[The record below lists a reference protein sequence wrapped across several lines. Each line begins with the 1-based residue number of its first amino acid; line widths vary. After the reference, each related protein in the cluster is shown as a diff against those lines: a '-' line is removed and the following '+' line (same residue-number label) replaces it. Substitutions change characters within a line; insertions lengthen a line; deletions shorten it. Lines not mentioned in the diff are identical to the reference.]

1 MAEIDV
7 SGSCEFASDWSV
19 LWQGGAVSSLQALV
33 LPHVATEAEGG
44 SLSPPHFT
52 TLRRLASLAVGFTW
66 QAAGEEAG
74 RPKTWRDIRRH
85 RRWQWRS
92 RRHWVAGLAGLERL
106 DKI

>member
-7 SGSCEFASDWSV
+7 SGSCEIASDWIV

-74 RPKTWRDIRRH
+74 RPKTWRDIIQYRR
-85 RRWQWRS
+85 
-92 RRHWVAGLAGLERL
+92 
-106 DKI
+106 